1 VGLENTTKNI
11 GGTKMNVVVIKPRS
25 EKVIRI
31 ESDLTPDKI
40 VSAASFDA
48 ECLVVRDE
56 NKQQV
61 YGLGVTRNEGQ
72 GSIGKY
78 GAVFVGTKPSEKIV
92 QTFKISTSDDAS
104 FTAIVAR
111 TQEQLTVVETQINNT
126 LAKLAEANKT
136 IKEV

>member
-1 VGLENTTKNI
+1 
-11 GGTKMNVVVIKPRS
+11 MNVVVIKPRS
-25 EKVIRI
+25 ERIIRI

-61 YGLGVTRNEGQ
+61 YGVNITRNEGQ
-72 GSIGKY
+72 GSVGRY
-78 GAVFVGTKPSEKIV
+78 GTVFVGTKPAEKLV
-92 QTFKISTSDDAS
+92 QTFKIQASDDAS
-104 FTAIVAR
+104 FTALVAR
-111 TQEQLTVVETQINNT
+111 TQEQLAVVETQINNT
-126 LAKLAEANKT
+126 LAKLAEANKA